1 MTQYFSGDSTL
12 RRESLKDLL
21 IARSSF
27 STPLLSRLPQ
37 TTVNHTVV
45 EWGADVPFQTS
56 ESVRSIS
63 APHAASR
70 LEGADF
76 SYRDPFEPVRLRAI
90 AQIDHEGMEMSN
102 TRRAALIA
110 GQSSPF
116 DYEAGKLGTKLMN
129 RMDNVAHYGTGSP
142 ETSGKT
148 GDQRMTQGLIFNS
161 AWTGLERC
169 HGTKTSI
176 QDPYSITIPS
186 SMFSV
191 FYDFNHAETLTA
203 SSFYNKVFGTAMNA
217 GSNFNTGPWTFHV
230 GIGMMLP
237 VARFMISAGSLP
249 INDRQADASSGT
261 GYDYMSTLR
270 LPSGHMVNFMTNR
283 WLDERSS
290 TFTVNNTDYTPGS
303 PTTEGSINRTFSG
316 DQTIFGYEPGRVR
329 IGWYREPAFRKVET
343 AGDYT
348 RIALVAE
355 WMLQVDHPLC
365 VIGAGNCAA

>member
-1 MTQYFSGDSTL
+1 MTQYYSGDATL

-37 TTVNHTVV
+37 VSVNHTVV
-45 EWGADVPFQTS
+45 EWGADEPFQS
-56 ESVRSIS
+56 GESVRSIS
-63 APHAASR
+63 APSANNR
-70 LEGADF
+70 REGADF
-76 SYRDPFEPVRLRAI
+76 TYRTPFEAVRMRAI

-110 GQSSPF
+110 GQSSSF

-129 RMDNVAHYGTGSP
+129 RIDNCLHYNVGSP

-148 GDQRMTQGLIFNS
+148 DERVTMGLIHAS
-161 AWTGLERC
+161 AWTGLERM
-169 HGTKTSI
+169 HGTKTSM
-176 QDPYSITIPS
+176 QDPYSITIPG

-203 SSFYNKVFGTAMNA
+203 ASFYQKVFGAAMNA
-217 GSNFNTGPWTFHV
+217 GANFSMPWTFHV
-230 GIGMMLP
+230 GINMMLP

-249 INDRQADASSGT
+249 INDRQSDASSGM
-261 GYDYMSTLR
+261 GYDYMTTLK
-270 LPSGHMVNFMTNR
+270 LPTGNIVNFMTNR

-303 PTTEGSINRTFSG
+303 PTTEGSQNRTFSG
-316 DQTIFGYEPGRVR
+316 DQTIIGYEPGRAR

-348 RIALVAE
+348 RVALVAE